1 MDTSMDADVA
11 RTKEMFA
18 KMAADGLDLSLNLS
32 SPLQWGYF
40 LVHAAPEPLV
50 EVAEEMRE
58 LGYSCESLHQADGG
72 QWVLQ
77 LAKVEIHTAESL
89 HQRNLNFNEL
99 AATREIDLYDG
110 WDVSVPGTR
119 GGARG

>member
-18 KMAADGLDLSLNLS
+18 KMAADGLDLSS
-32 SPLQWGYF
+32 ALQWGYF
-40 LVHAAPEPLV
+40 LVHADPEPLV

-99 AATREIDLYDG
+99 VATREIDLYDG